1 MRIGFVGTLLW
12 ERWGPFWWSLAGD
25 AGAEPVR
32 SHPQAVRAALDDPRI
47 AHVRG
52 LAFAVAAAEAIAMP
66 DCDLLVA
73 PDLNPGVQGGTEGG
87 RGGGQDPWIASFPAA
102 LATSVSGLP
111 PVFDV
116 PADPYGAVEPLA
128 LEFLRAVLRDP
139 TRVRRVWDR
148 HRASPRAP
156 RTPGVRWLLRPSETR
171 TVGLVGQPWL
181 MRDELAALL
190 GRPDEHIVAQHQLD
204 PRELRS
210 EGVRADATLVPT
222 DAEAVGAARLF
233 GRRGV
238 VREIRVLVDAQ
249 VGADDWL
256 VRRMQDV
263 VRKDLTV
270 VDVRSLPD
278 PVAALLGESV

>member
-25 AGAEPVR
+25 TGEEPVR
-32 SHPQAVRAALDDPRI
+32 ADPQAVRAALEDPRI

-66 DCDLLVA
+66 ACDLLVA
-73 PDLNPGVQGGTEGG
+73 PDLNPGVKGGTEGG

-102 LATSVSGLP
+102 LATSISGLP
-111 PVFDV
+111 PVFEV
-116 PADPYGAVEPLA
+116 PAEPDGAVEARA
-128 LEFLRAVLRDP
+128 LEFLRAVLRDS

-148 HRASPRAP
+148 HRARPRAP
-156 RTPGVRWLLRPSETR
+156 RSPGVRWQLRPSETR
-171 TVGLVGQPWL
+171 TVGVVGQPWL
-181 MRDELAALL
+181 LRDETIALL
-190 GRPDEHIVAQHQLD
+190 ERPGEHQVAQHQLD
-204 PRELRS
+204 PGELRS
-210 EGVRADATLVPT
+210 EGSRADASLVPT
-222 DAEAVGAARLF
+222 DAEALGAARLF
-233 GRRGV
+233 ARRGV
-238 VREIRVLVDAQ
+238 VREIRVLIDAQ

-256 VRRMQDV
+256 VRRMRDV

-278 PVAALLGESV
+278 PVAALLGEPT